1 MEKFLRKRNAIL
13 LLKAAAIVLC
23 LTLLLTV
30 FAFLQADATSASA
43 TVDPTR
49 TITVSDAQVRRGE
62 EFTVDISLNGNE
74 GGMFALRLE
83 VKFDRKAITLVD
95 AYRPA
100 ANTPA
105 INAGGWAMPTAG
117 CTMSNGNNGYAMYGN
132 DANPFVIFLVANS
145 KSVGNGLVARLTFQ
159 ASSDI
164 VLENDDDFNAVDFS
178 VTCDASNTRV
188 ELNQD
193 CEVPVTD
200 GRVEIAYNT
209 YILKLR
215 YNVSGLNGTEV
226 ATTVV
231 YDSADQ
237 AGRISLANATANV
250 TPYKAS
256 TPEYTYEPRSW
267 ALNAAECTETH
278 LVYEPTFEAIPVP
291 YTLTFRKGVEQTNG
305 DIEYVDT
312 EAFTDGYGTVIPFDD
327 YTPTAAY
334 DAYHASFA
342 GWYVDEDCE
351 TPVNFATIPVGNRTI
366 YGYYVLN
373 EDRDPTAR
381 TKLSTTVYTAKEG
394 ANYYVYVNVNVEEN
408 FVFNS
413 VRFALDYDD
422 GKLALDAFKY
432 ETDSPFYGV
441 LTAVFPAVNAAI
453 DEGTADVTAWQ
464 SPEAGYEPELV
475 FAFLSASTNV
485 ASEGKLLT
493 LRFRVLDAETTDWST
508 AIGVKKTSQ
517 PNAANYDVTRLKGN
531 GSAWYVDWTE
541 GSASLEVLRVK
552 KPSETTQEYTYNHG
566 NDVTYEYAQS
576 DDAAYY
582 AVSGN
587 VRQTAGEHTV
597 AATLIAEPSDA
608 DARYITW
615 TDGSTEVVAYLF
627 IIKPFAVSIPVQYD
641 DYATRYVYPAVPSD
655 YTFKTTD
662 ATSIYY
668 ETSVSSTESV
678 LDAGTYTVT
687 AHLVNGNYCWADQTT
702 DDIEFDFIVNK
713 KPVTSPVI
721 VGKKY
726 NGLLQTADIEDA
738 ERYVVTTNAGGTNYG
753 TYPVVLTLTD
763 SANYCWKDAPNSAA
777 ITLDFK
783 IVKAQNYWKIS
794 PYVVSKYY
802 DGYPIETSQ
811 AAAAIDGET
820 ALTTITFFN
829 ENGVALLAAPTDAG
843 IYSVVF
849 TVPDLHDEV
858 TDEIYLEGIT
868 ETWAFE
874 IKKVQ
879 LAKPV
884 AEERVYVY
892 DGKPKDFKFVTSSSN
907 TDRYVVNGT
916 PQTEVGV
923 YDVTVSIRDEYKQNY
938 CWQGEEGENEE
949 GILTFTFEIRRDA
962 LTASGAG
969 YEAKVTEAKGF
980 VKDEAFSVALQENAE
995 MDVLYDILKQTDGEA
1010 QNKCILAP
1018 LTLSLS
1024 NRPFSLVESFRYE
1037 IKLPKADREGY
1048 VVGYFDADE
1057 LILFDATLTDDGVL
1071 VFTAP
1076 YSGAFL
1082 LLADHLFEAV
1092 EAPAAKYLKTA
1103 ADCVTPAEYYMVCS
1117 CGESSKEYGGKTFF
1131 YGEPNGHDYDPAT
1144 RVWMWAADYS
1154 SCEMKMTCSVD
1165 GHEASFPARVE
1176 EKDHSAPRKAQD
1188 GYIVY
1193 LATVSY
1199 QGTDY
1204 TDEVLKILPSDGHEY
1219 SAPPT
1224 WSEWVESGSTYEITA
1239 TFVCDCGES
1248 VVSIPAEVT
1257 YTLSEDNLRIFYKAT
1272 VIFNAEEYVKE
1283 KEVMGCPVAIF
1294 KLNADT
1300 AANEENTFR
1309 RQVLL
1314 PGDVITFID
1323 PPAREDG
1330 EFIGW
1335 LSPKGVLIMKDE
1347 SGAALNY
1354 KIGLHDETFI
1364 AQWADYSTV
1373 NVSVKDSSDRAIAGA
1388 NVRILDGDV
1397 LVAEATEGVGGYNV
1411 QRIPFGNYKL
1421 VTSYTT
1427 PEGNVIT
1434 KSAGLDITSV
1444 SMNIEVVLPVT
1455 RFNTVVE
1462 GEGSAEGL
1470 ENAISDAE
1478 KNAIKEG
1485 TAANTV
1491 NEITVTQT
1499 RVQNVSESIQSEMQR
1514 VVHAAEGNDVDL
1526 LEFYDVSM
1534 VMIKTLRNAQGESWS
1549 QRIVIYEA
1557 EGYQINVFPISALLR
1572 SEMVRVGG
1580 TVDNIFVYKR
1590 HTDDSGRITITRV
1603 PKVAAQEG
1611 ADEKTNFECF
1621 FIKRVAGV
1629 DYIAI
1634 RQKEYS
1640 AFGFGVS
1647 KESVLLANEVIE
1659 LSVEDRTFGADAK
1672 TPYVRAKYGSANV
1685 VYTYSSSEDGVYA
1698 KDIPTNAGLYYV
1710 KAYIPATSAYES
1722 ATKVASFRIAK
1733 KTVAK
1738 PAENTARY
1746 VYTGAEQT
1754 YTVLPSAEY
1763 TVTGNA
1769 KTDAGKYV
1777 VTVAL
1782 NDAENCVWEDG
1793 TTSPVSFDFVIE
1805 RKKITDVEGL
1815 SFKDKSFHFDFKSH
1829 SIYVEGELPEGVR
1842 VEYEGNDESDFGRY
1856 YVKAT
1861 FFSDNENY
1869 EVSEPLVAVMT
1880 ISLNWVIIIILL
1892 AVVLLLF
1899 ILILI
1904 MVERAIRAAKKG
1916 ENKNKDASAKEDG
1929 SNE

>member
-1 MEKFLRKRNAIL
+1 MEKFMRKRNAIL

-83 VKFDRKAITLVD
+83 VKFDRKMITLVD

-100 ANTPA
+100 ANTA
-105 INAGGWAMPTAG
+105 AMNAGGWAMPTAG
-117 CTMSNGNNGYAMYGN
+117 CTMSNGNNGYAMYGS

-145 KSVGNGLVARLTFQ
+145 QSKGSGLVARLTFK

-209 YILKLR
+209 YILKLK
-215 YNVSGLNGTEV
+215 YKVSGLNGTEV

-231 YDSADQ
+231 YDSPDEE
-237 AGRISLANATANV
+237 GRITLQKATENV

-256 TPEYTYEPRSW
+256 TPEYTYAPRGW

-278 LVYEPTFEAIPVP
+278 LVYEPTFEPIPVP
-291 YTLTFRKGVEQTNG
+291 YTITFRKGVEQTNG

-342 GWYVDEDCE
+342 GWYMDENCE

-381 TKLSTTVYTAKEG
+381 TKLATEVYAAKDG
-394 ANYYVYVNVNVEEN
+394 ANYYVYANVNVEEN

-485 ASEGKLLT
+485 TSEGKLLT
-493 LRFRVLDAETTDWST
+493 LRFRVLDEETTDWST
-508 AIGVKKTSQ
+508 AIGVKKTSAE
-517 PNAANYDVTRLKGN
+517 NEASYDVTRLKGN

-541 GSASLEVLRVK
+541 GSASLEVLRVR

-566 NDVTYEYAQS
+566 NDVTYVYAQS

-587 VRQTAGEHTV
+587 VEQTAGTHAVT
-597 AATLIAEPSDA
+597 ASLITDSSEDA

-615 TDGSTEVVAYLF
+615 KDGTTAAVEYPFV
-627 IIKPFAVSIPVQYD
+627 IKPFAVTIPEQHD
-641 DYATRYVYPAVPSD
+641 DYATRYVYPAAPSD

-678 LDAGTYTVT
+678 LDADTYTVT
-687 AHLVNGNYCWADQTT
+687 AHLVNGNYCWTDQTT

-713 KPVTSPVI
+713 KPVISPVI

-726 NGLLQTADIEDA
+726 NGLLQTADIEDG
-738 ERYVVTTNAGGTNYG
+738 ERYVVTANAGGTNYG
-753 TYPVVLTLTD
+753 TYPVVLTLKD
-763 SANYCWKDAPNSAA
+763 SDNYCWKDAPNSAA

-794 PYVVSKYY
+794 PHVVSKYY

-811 AAAAIDGET
+811 ATAAITPELAVT
-820 ALTTITFFN
+820 SITFYN
-829 ENGVALLAAPTDAG
+829 ENGNEISAPTVAG
-843 IYSVVF
+843 VYSVVF
-849 TVPDLHDEV
+849 TVPDLHDEE

-884 AEERVYVY
+884 AEERIYVY

-923 YDVTVSIRDEYKQNY
+923 YAVTVNIPEAYAVNY
-938 CWQGEEGENEE
+938 CWRGDEGENQE
-949 GILTFTFEIRRDA
+949 GVLTYTFEIRRAA
-962 LTASGAG
+962 LSASGEG
-969 YEAKVTEAKGF
+969 YAVTVTEDKGF
-980 VKDEAFSVALQENAE
+980 VRAESFSVARQANVELP
-995 MDVLYDILKQTDGEA
+995 VLYDILGQSEGAAKD
-1010 QNKCILAP
+1010 KCILAP
-1018 LTLSLS
+1018 LTFTLS

-1037 IKLPKADREGY
+1037 IELPEADRTGY
-1048 VVGYFDADE
+1048 IIAYFDADE
-1057 LILFDATLTDDGVL
+1057 VVLYEATLAGNVL
-1071 VFTAP
+1071 SFTAP
-1076 YSGAFL
+1076 HAGNFL
-1082 LLADHLFEAV
+1082 LLADHLYV
-1092 EAPAAKYLKTA
+1092 ETEQPSAAQLKTP
-1103 ADCVTPAEYYMVCS
+1103 ADCVTPAEYYKICS
-1117 CGESSKEYGGKTFF
+1117 CGKISETETFF
-1131 YGEPNGHDYDPAT
+1131 YGEPNGHSYDVST
-1144 RVWMWAADYS
+1144 IEWNWASDYS
-1154 SCEMKMTCSVD
+1154 SCFVRMTCGVED
-1165 GHEASFPARVE
+1165 CGHVE
-1176 EKDHSAPRKAQD
+1176 TFRNVTVAMTDYSSPRKAQD
-1188 GYIVY
+1188 GYIIYTATFVY
-1193 LATVSY
+1193 NHVT
-1199 QGTDY
+1199 Y
-1204 TDEVLKILPSDGHEY
+1204 TDEKLRVIPSDGHEY
-1219 SAPPT
+1219 STAPT
-1224 WSEWVESGSTYEITA
+1224 WSEWMEAGSTYEIGA
-1239 TFVCDCGES
+1239 TFVCDCGTS
-1248 VVSIPAEVT
+1248 VVQMLADVS
-1257 YTLSEDNLRIFYKAT
+1257 YTLSADRTKITYKAT
-1272 VIFNAEEYVKE
+1272 VFFNSREYFTE
-1283 KEVMGCPVAIF
+1283 KEIDAPKVFFSNKG
-1294 KLNADT
+1294 
-1300 AANEENTFR
+1300 ETFASE
-1309 RQVLL
+1309 VLI
-1314 PGDVITFID
+1314 PGDTITFID

-1335 LSPKGVLIMKDE
+1335 LSTGGILIVKDE
-1347 SGAALNY
+1347 NGVAPEY
-1354 KIGLHDETFI
+1354 KIGLHDVTFV
-1364 AQWADYSTV
+1364 AKWADYSTV
-1373 NVSVKDSSDRAIAGA
+1373 NVSVKDAAGA
-1388 NVRILDGDV
+1388 SVTGAIVRIFDGDL
-1397 LVAEATEGVGGYNV
+1397 LVATAAESAAGYTLHKV
-1411 QRIPFGNYKL
+1411 PFGNYKL
-1421 VTSYTT
+1421 VVSYAS
-1427 PEGNVIT
+1427 EGNVIT
-1434 KSAGLDITSV
+1434 KSDGLDVSV
-1444 SMNIEVVLPVT
+1444 SQMNVSVTLPAN
-1455 RFNTVVE
+1455 RFNTILE

-1470 ENAISDAE
+1470 ENAISE
-1478 KNAIKEG
+1478 EERKAIKEG
-1485 TAANTV
+1485 TEENTV
-1491 NEITVTQT
+1491 NEITITQT
-1499 RVQNVSESIQSEMQR
+1499 RTQNVSESIQTEMQR
-1514 VVHAAEGNDVDL
+1514 AVHAVTGNAVDL
-1526 LEFYDVSM
+1526 VEFYDISM
-1534 VMIKTLRNAQGESWS
+1534 VMIKTIRNAQGESWTK
-1549 QRIVIYEA
+1549 RVDIYEA
-1557 EGYQINVFPISALLR
+1557 DGYQTNIFPISTLLL
-1572 SEMVRVGG
+1572 SKIAAVGG
-1580 TVDNIFVYKR
+1580 TVDNVFVYKR
-1590 HTDDSGRITITRV
+1590 HTNSLGSTTITRV
-1603 PKVAAQEG
+1603 PKVSAKEG
-1611 ADEKTNFECF
+1611 AEADYECF
-1621 FIKRVAGV
+1621 FIKKVVGE
-1629 DYIAI
+1629 DGTSIEYIAI

-1640 AFGFGVS
+1640 EFGFGVS
-1647 KESVLLANEVIE
+1647 TSSVLLANEITE
-1659 LSVEDRTFGADAK
+1659 LSISDWTFASDAK
-1672 TPYVRAKYGSANV
+1672 APFVRAKYGAPNV
-1685 VYTYSSSEDGVYA
+1685 VYTYSTSENGEYVA
-1698 KDIPTNAGLYYV
+1698 EVPTNAGLYFL
-1710 KAYIPATSAYES
+1710 KAYIPATSTYES
-1722 ATKVASFRIAK
+1722 ATKVTSFRIAK
-1733 KTVAK
+1733 KAVAK
-1738 PAENTARY
+1738 PEADATRY
-1746 VYTGAEQT
+1746 VYSGAEQT
-1754 YTVLPSAEY
+1754 YIVAASEEY
-1763 TVTGNA
+1763 TVTGNV
-1769 KTDAGKYV
+1769 KTAAGRYV

-1782 NDAENCVWEDG
+1782 KDAENCLWEDG
-1793 TTSPVSFDFVIE
+1793 TTAPVSFDFVIE
-1805 RKKITDVEGL
+1805 RKKITDVDGL
-1815 SFKDKSFHFDFKSH
+1815 AFKDKSFSFNFKEH
-1829 SIYVEGELPEGVR
+1829 SIYIEGELPEGVR
-1842 VEYEGNDESDFGRY
+1842 VEYDGNGERDFGRY

-1861 FFSDNENY
+1861 FISDNENY

-1880 ISLNWVIIIILL
+1880 IRLNWVVIIILL
-1892 AVVLLLF
+1892 CIVLLIF
-1899 ILILI
+1899 AAILVI
-1904 MVERAIRAAKKG
+1904 VEKTIREKKAE
-1916 ENKNKDASAKEDG
+1916 ENKQKDASAKEGG